1 MALEHFCKGFA
12 ASLPAEKVASLLGNV
27 ENKVRPAAANGC
39 DLCLSVCLE
48 FRRYARSKTRL
59 EENFDPL
66 GPPELE
72 ILRIPKI
79 LCGALVF

>member
-39 DLCLSVCLE
+39 DLCLTSSLFCGFVE
-48 FRRYARSKTRL
+48 VFR
-59 EENFDPL
+59 
-66 GPPELE
+66 
-72 ILRIPKI
+72 
-79 LCGALVF
+79 VFV